1 MMFRFFCV
9 AVGAAVLT
17 ACAQAPA
24 SLLAPTDPQAGL
36 HKSPRVT
43 LFAGARQDEIQEPA
57 DWQQL
62 NEQVTPKGG
71 HHGN

>member
-1 MMFRFFCV
+1 MIRTVYV
-9 AVGAAVLT
+9 ALLAATLT

-24 SLLAPTDPQAGL
+24 SLLAPANPHAGL
-36 HKSPRVT
+36 HTSPNVV
-43 LFAGARQDEIQEPA
+43 LLAGARRDEIQEPA

-71 HHGN
+71 HRAH